1 MKKLSDS
8 INVCLIPTRGCNL
21 RCKHCYIE
29 LELLSSKDSMSTDIY
44 KMVYSRLFELYEL
57 DQRSTEIN
65 LECVGGEPTFLPYEY
80 WEDKLPYSLE
90 MARKIKEKT
99 GRASPFIFNTN
110 FIIRDQRYFD
120 MFNQYSTDDSF
131 ELFISWEPD
140 TQRYGSRDKLYKKYV
155 EGIEKVG
162 KNFKTLSLVA
172 TKALVEADVKDIIDN
187 HVIAHNF
194 QDIAVAMLFQFGS
207 GKEFFKEHM
216 PTFSQI
222 SQFYIN
228 LVNALPETMNCDG
241 EMDTVTLS
249 PYEEVKQSLLLNR
262 SFQFMGNDHFDLE
275 VEPDGTTSFNS
286 SMTGSE
292 SQMPARII
300 SITDDNWPIKVLF
313 ENTPMLN
320 KKMNGRYDFCRQCK
334 YHRYC
339 LGGYYHYKLLD
350 QETISILNENG
361 AGDCPGYK
369 KLWEF
374 TEVQHASEMTPI
386 HRSNHD
392 KRMKEMM
399 SRKAKITQS
408 DQTSKQH
415 EVLSENAL
423 MAGGYVHY
431 LTQIQGA
438 EKVFVERKIVFSKSL
453 DERFWFFDSLG
464 VQPII
469 CTDLAESAELAMIV
483 ENVVYGNYKNI
494 RLPDDF
500 IIRWMNANQDLL
512 IVKDMKFAL
521 SVVKGF
527 DQVKTNIDLGPTI
540 SINGFYVDDRNTEM
554 FEWAFKTTIDV
565 KALSD
570 IKSNFTLSKS
580 SYSLIENITEQM
592 HREDSMARLL
602 NAY

>member
-1 MKKLSDS
+1 M
-8 INVCLIPTRGCNL
+8 PT
-21 RCKHCYIE
+21 E
-29 LELLSSKDSMSTDIY
+29 IY

-120 MFNQYSTDDSF
+120 MFNQYGTDDSF

-292 SQMPARII
+292 SQMPARVI
-300 SITDDNWPIKVLF
+300 SIRDENWPIKVLF

-320 KKMNGRYDFCRQCK
+320 KKLNGRYDFCRQCK

-350 QETISILNENG
+350 AETINILNEDG
-361 AGDCPGYK
+361 TGDCPGYK

-374 TEVQHASEMTPI
+374 TEVEHAAEMTPI

-392 KRMKEMM
+392 RRLKEIMA
-399 SRKAKITQS
+399 RKPKKLPQVAIS
-408 DQTSKQH
+408 NSH
-415 EVLSENAL
+415 EVSETSL
-423 MAGGYVHY
+423 MTEGYVPY
-431 LTQIQGA
+431 LTQIQGYDR
-438 EKVFVERKIVFSKSL
+438 VFVDRKIVFSKSL

-464 VQPII
+464 VQPVI
-469 CTDLAESAELAMIV
+469 CADLAMSPDLAMIV
-483 ENVVYGNYKNI
+483 ENTVYGNYRNI
-494 RLPDDF
+494 QLSDDF
-500 IIRWMNANQDLL
+500 IVNWMNANPDLL
-512 IVKDMKFAL
+512 IVKDMKFSL

-527 DQVKTNIDLGPTI
+527 DRVKTNIDLGPTI
-540 SINGFYVDDRNTEM
+540 SMEGFYVDDRNAEM
-554 FEWAFKTTIDV
+554 FEWAFKSTVDIDAINGL
-565 KALSD
+565 KDQPS
-570 IKSNFTLSKS
+570 LSKS
-580 SYSLIENITEQM
+580 SYSLIENITELM

-602 NAY
+602 NAQ